1 MIDILNFSK
10 YFASFFFFVLV
21 VLGSFEA
28 RNSPVGILLLGVLL
42 SLIGLPLVIYVY
54 KTIKKYSNVFDY
66 ERTLYWN
73 KDRNGK
79 EVREILVS
87 LNTIGLGCFLSG
99 LVLISVVIFKI
110 QIIPIVIPF

>member
-1 MIDILNFSK
+1 MIDILLFSK
-10 YFASFFFFVLV
+10 YLASFFFFILV
-21 VLGSFEA
+21 VLGSLEA
-28 RNSPVGILLLGVLL
+28 RNSPVGILLFGVLL
-42 SLIGLPLVIYVY
+42 SLIGFPLIVYVY

-66 ERTLYWN
+66 EPTLYWN
-73 KDRNGK
+73 KNRNGK

-87 LNTIGLGCFLSG
+87 LNTIGLGCFFSG